1 MIDQETTIVATATA
15 TGGAISVIR
24 LSGKRAVEVVAKI
37 FKRTLKDRVAVFG
50 VITDG
55 ELVVDEVI
63 ATYYQAPRSYTGE
76 DCVEISCHG
85 SAWVTGEILRLL
97 TANGAIMAT
106 AGEFTLRAFLNGKMD
121 LSQAEAVADLI
132 AADSRSSSMVAL
144 NQMRGG
150 YSEELKIMSAELLN
164 ILSLLELELDFGE
177 EDVEFADRSTLRR
190 LIEKISLRIEELSG
204 SFRLGNVLKNGV
216 PVAIVGKPNVGKST
230 LLNRLLG
237 EERAIVSSVA
247 GTTRDF
253 IEEVLVVQGVA
264 FRFIDTAGLRT
275 SEDEIER
282 IGIERSYEKLR
293 SAAIVLHLIDEEGF
307 EKLPLSAEQ
316 KLITVLNKCDK
327 TESSGDNLSSISSS
341 QPQGETEQP
350 ILISAKY
357 GIGIDELKHRLIEAI
372 GLSDYDGTSVV
383 VSNTRHYA
391 ALQESRSAFNRAMT
405 VIDSSTPTDLIAAE
419 IRLALHSI
427 AEITGEIT
435 TDDILINIFS
445 KFCIGK

>member
-37 FKRTLKDRVAVFG
+37 FKRTLKDRVAIFG

-55 ELVVDEVI
+55 GLVVDEVI
-63 ATYYQAPRSYTGE
+63 ATYYRAPRSYTGE

-97 TANGAIMAT
+97 TANGAVMAT

-216 PVAIVGKPNVGKST
+216 PVAIVGRPNVGKST

-253 IEEVLVVQGVA
+253 IEEVLVVQGIA

-293 SAAIVLHLIDEEGF
+293 SAAIVLHLIEEECL
-307 EKLPLSAEQ
+307 EKLPLSSEQ
-316 KLITVLNKCDK
+316 KLITVRNKCDK
-327 TESSGDNLSSISSS
+327 TESSYDNLSSTSSS
-341 QPQGETEQP
+341 EPQGETEQP
-350 ILISAKY
+350 IIISAKY
-357 GIGIDELKHRLIEAI
+357 GIGIDELKYRLVEAV
-372 GLSDYDGTSVV
+372 GLSDYNGTSVV

-391 ALQESRSAFNRAMT
+391 ALEESRSAFNRAMT
-405 VIDSSTPTDLIAAE
+405 IIDSSTPTDLIAAE